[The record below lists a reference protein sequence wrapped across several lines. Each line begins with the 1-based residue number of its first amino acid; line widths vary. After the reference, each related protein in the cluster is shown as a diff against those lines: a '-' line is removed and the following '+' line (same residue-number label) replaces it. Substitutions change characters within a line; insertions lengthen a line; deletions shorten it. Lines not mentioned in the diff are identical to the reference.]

1 MPSYLDA
8 IGRIKQRPS
17 ELVLANTVTDDSGL
31 YQCMARNKAGESWA
45 AGRLMVNM
53 SRFQPDPPQGL
64 TCYVLS
70 DSLVRLECKEPARSA
85 NNITAYTI
93 HYFPT
98 GGQALL
104 FVHCASGSYSPM
116 PVNTI
121 IPRDNLV

>member
-1 MPSYLDA
+1 MSLSPVYARQFSWSSPHFSVYVESFNASFLDA

-31 YQCMARNKAGESWA
+31 YQCMARNEAGESWA

-64 TCYVLS
+64 TCQVLS

-85 NNITAYTI
+85 NNITAYTV
-93 HYFPT
+93 HYFPA
-98 GGQALL
+98 GG
-104 FVHCASGSYSPM
+104 
-116 PVNTI
+116 
-121 IPRDNLV
+121 